1 MCAYVYILEFFFPSD
16 KTPNETFSVTCGN
29 KTALVMTTADRSTF
43 TSDTKYTYQNT
54 TADISSETEHMH
66 LSTRTDLST
75 GTEHTTLSTI
85 ADIFTGMKHISP
97 TTTDNVSS
105 RLIPVDIQPPDKE
118 SDITCMFIYTTLCL
132 IIDTGL
138 FI

>member
-1 MCAYVYILEFFFPSD
+1 MCAYVYTLEFFFPSD
-16 KTPNETFSVTCGN
+16 KTRNGTFSVTCGN
-29 KTALVMTTADRSTF
+29 KTALLISTADRSTS
-43 TSDTKYTYQNT
+43 TSGTEYTYQNT

-66 LSTRTDLST
+66 LSTTADLST
-75 GTEHTTLSTI
+75 GTELTTLSTI

-118 SDITCMFIYTTLCL
+118 SDITCMFVYTTLCL
-132 IIDTGL
+132 IIVTGF